1 MINATSIG
9 LHPRVHDRL
18 DVDIESLKPG
28 MVVAD
33 VIPNPPRTHFIKDA
47 EARGIP
53 FLLRLPTVPLYSANQ
68 QFSFVNHFF
77 GQALMQIEEKFFVP
91 HHF

>member
-1 MINATSIG
+1 MPKEFNFLSQLTGSFCQGAAG
-9 LHPRVHDRL
+9 NPNCGYDRSRL
-18 DVDIESLKPG
+18 SSSWTRL
-28 MVVAD
+28 
-33 VIPNPPRTHFIKDA
+33 
-47 EARGIP
+47 ARGIP